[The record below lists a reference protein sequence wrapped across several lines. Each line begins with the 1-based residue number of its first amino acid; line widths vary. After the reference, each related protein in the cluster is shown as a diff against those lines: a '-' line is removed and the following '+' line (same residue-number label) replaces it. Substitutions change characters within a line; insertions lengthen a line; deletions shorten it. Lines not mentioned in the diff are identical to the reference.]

1 MDDHDFYPP
10 KPELIEVKSKGNF
23 ALTILSIVIFVMTFL
38 FVFTDEVNF
47 VFHLLIVLLIHEL
60 GHFICMKLFGYQNVR
75 MLFIPLMGAFVQG
88 SKEEYS
94 LKQSLIVTAAGPLPG
109 VLIGGVLI
117 FLAADIHQV
126 WMIDLGLLFLL
137 LNMINLV
144 PLDPLDGGQLF
155 KLLIPKNQEM
165 FLLGFAFVSSMF
177 LIGIG
182 WYIDSYVLIV
192 FGFIMGFR
200 VRSFQKQV
208 HLRKEFAEEEIK
220 YKTTYKNLSNRDF
233 SKIKNILLRNS
244 TTLKTYLDSISE
256 EEAEPVMAGQVNG
269 VLQTP
274 IKRDASPVFKVLTLV
289 LWVIALIG
297 PLLALFFGK
306 EMIRENYGWYLE
318 WLSNR

>member
-1 MDDHDFYPP
+1 MHEHDFYPQ

-60 GHFICMKLFGYQNVR
+60 GHFICMKIFGYQNVR

-94 LKQSLIVTAAGPLPG
+94 LRQSLIVTAAGPLPG
-109 VLIGGVLI
+109 VLFGLTLI
-117 FLAADIHQV
+117 FLAADFQQV

-155 KLLIPKNQEM
+155 KLLMPKNQEM
-165 FLLGFAFVSSMF
+165 FLLVFAFISSMF
-177 LIGIG
+177 LIAIG
-182 WYIDSYVLIV
+182 WFIDSYMLMA

-200 VRSFQKQV
+200 VRSFQKQA
-208 HLRKEFAEEEIK
+208 HLRKEFAEEDIT
-220 YKTTYKNLSNRDF
+220 YQTTYKNLSNRDF
-233 SKIKNILLRNS
+233 SKIKTILLRDSS
-244 TTLKTYLDSISE
+244 TLRTYLESVPE
-256 EEAEPVMAGQVNG
+256 EEAEPLLAGQVNG
-269 VLQTP
+269 VLQHP
-274 IKRDASPVFKVLTLV
+274 IKRDASLLLKGVTIF
-289 LWVIALIG
+289 LWITALLG
-297 PLLALFFGK
+297 PLLALLFFK
-306 EMIRENYGWYLE
+306 EMIREHYSWYLE

>member
-1 MDDHDFYPP
+1 
-10 KPELIEVKSKGNF
+10 
-23 ALTILSIVIFVMTFL
+23 
-38 FVFTDEVNF
+38 
-47 VFHLLIVLLIHEL
+47 
-60 GHFICMKLFGYQNVR
+60 MKLFGYQNVR

-94 LKQSLIVTAAGPLPG
+94 LKESLIVTAAGPLPG
-109 VLIGGVLI
+109 VLIGAVLI
-117 FLAADIHQV
+117 LFAADIHQV

-182 WYIDSYVLIV
+182 WYIDSYVLIA

-220 YKTTYKNLSNRDF
+220 YKTTYKDLSNRDF

-244 TTLKTYLDSISE
+244 TTLKTYIDSVSE
-256 EEAEPVMAGQVNG
+256 EEAEPLMAGQVNG

-289 LWVIALIG
+289 LWIIALIG

>member
-1 MDDHDFYPP
+1 MEDHDFYPQ
-10 KPELIEVKSKGNF
+10 KPDLIEVKSKGNF

-60 GHFICMKLFGYQNVR
+60 GHFICMKIFGYQNVR

-94 LKQSLIVTAAGPLPG
+94 LRQSLIVTAAGPLPG
-109 VLIGGVLI
+109 VLFGVILI
-117 FLAADIHQV
+117 VLAADLQHV
-126 WMIDLGLLFLL
+126 WMIDLGILFLL
-137 LNMINLV
+137 LNMINLA

-155 KLLIPKNQEM
+155 KLLLPKNQEM
-165 FLLGFAFVSSMF
+165 FLLVFAFISSMF

-182 WYIDSYVLIV
+182 WFIDSYMLMA

-208 HLRKEFAEEEIK
+208 HLRKEFVEENIN
-220 YKTTYKNLSNRDF
+220 YTTTYKELSNRDF
-233 SKIKNILLRNS
+233 SRIKTILLRNS
-244 TTLKTYLDSISE
+244 PTLQTYMDSIST
-256 EEAEPVMAGQVNG
+256 EEAEPLMAGQVNG
-269 VLQTP
+269 VLQSP
-274 IKRDASPVFKVLTLV
+274 IQRDASILFKGVTIV
-289 LWVIALIG
+289 LWLASLLGPIVAL
-297 PLLALFFGK
+297 LFYK
-306 EMIRENYGWYLE
+306 EMIREHYGWYLE